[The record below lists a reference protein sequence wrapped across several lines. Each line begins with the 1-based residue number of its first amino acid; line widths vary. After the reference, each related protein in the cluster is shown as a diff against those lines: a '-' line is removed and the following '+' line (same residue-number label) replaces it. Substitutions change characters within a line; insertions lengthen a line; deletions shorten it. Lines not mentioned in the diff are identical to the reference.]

1 MIIRVN
7 ATTGRET
14 GEKLNNSIDNRL
26 AARWMAVDTKGLT
39 SAATA
44 QGGGKLR
51 DAVSLHVKTLLQIW
65 ERFSE

>member
-26 AARWMAVDTKGLT
+26 AARWMAVDTRGLT

-44 QGGGKLR
+44 QVGGGTER
-51 DAVSLHVKTLLQIW
+51 RRRFTREVS
-65 ERFSE
+65 SPD

>member
-1 MIIRVN
+1 MIIRVK

-26 AARWMAVDTKGLT
+26 AARWMAVDTRGLT

-44 QGGGKLR
+44 QGGGE
-51 DAVSLHVKTLLQIW
+51 T
-65 ERFSE
+65 ERCRQFTREDSSPDLGEI